1 MTELK
6 PCPFCGYPEQ
16 SAELFNMPFKG
27 CGWAVACPDCGAMT
41 HLSIDRE
48 TAERRWNERADR

>member
-1 MTELK
+1 MTKLK
-6 PCPFCGYPEQ
+6 PCPFCGYPDQ

-27 CGWAVACPDCGAMT
+27 HGWAVACPDCGAMT